1 MQNYLKKVDVTDSR
15 YIHFCLVYFTY
26 SPGIT
31 MVISDSAKL
40 AQG

>member
-1 MQNYLKKVDVTDSR
+1 MKIAKKKPVSSLNLQAFLIR
-15 YIHFCLVYFTY
+15 VYFTY